1 MPATVPHRPRALALG
16 LILPLAFAGAAS
28 AQQQDA
34 APRTPWVDPPP
45 RTTGATSPAAVAEP
59 VGHPSPA
66 ARAETPAAPAAA
78 SAAASAPVRQA
89 AAPEPGADFAPKATR
104 AQAPAPKRV
113 AVQERMGA
121 QERMAAQER
130 RSGRDALH
138 RRAHHP
144 HRLAATPAAFAPAWT
159 ASAERA
165 AAARALTADY
175 LATVSGSADTM
186 VGAANRFYATR
197 VHFYGHPITP
207 AGLAAEKRS
216 FVQRWPE
223 RRYEPRLISAACDPE
238 TCTIRAI
245 VDFRTSNPGRGA
257 VSSGEA
263 ELILEVG
270 FAGSRP
276 YIIAETGRV
285 LRRSLQAGRLAPSP
299 GKA

>member
-1 MPATVPHRPRALALG
+1 MLEPAARKAPMPATVPLRPRAVALG
-16 LILPLAFAGAAS
+16 LILPLALAGAAS

-34 APRTPWVDPPP
+34 APRTAWVDPPP
-45 RTTGATSPAAVAEP
+45 RTTGATSPATVAEP
-59 VGHPSPA
+59 AGHPSAA
-66 ARAETPAAPAAA
+66 ARAEAPAAPAAA
-78 SAAASAPVRQA
+78 PASGRHA
-89 AAPEPGADFAPKATR
+89 AAPEPGAALAPKAAR
-104 AQAPAPKRV
+104 AQAPAPKR
-113 AVQERMGA
+113 MTT

-130 RSGRDALH
+130 RSGRDTLH

-144 HRLAATPAAFAPAWT
+144 HRLAAAPAAFAPAWI

-175 LATVSGSADTM
+175 LATVSGPADTM

-207 AGLAAEKRS
+207 AGLVAEKRS

-223 RRYEPRLISAACDPE
+223 RRYAPRLISAACDPE

-245 VDFRTSNPGRGA
+245 VDFRTANPDRGA

-285 LRRSLQAGRLAPSP
+285 LRRSLQAGTLAPSP